1 MAARFS
7 PARLFT
13 VGIRRAPRGLLGRL
27 IRVWAFGVAVFAVA
41 SAGYLSLAPWL
52 MTAAFICA
60 CMVPGFLVVGAS
72 ERSDPHRPSALDWML
87 SAVSALVL
95 VYFVVYS
102 EYVTTRIPLLNA
114 LTAVDLAAGTAML
127 VLTLE
132 LTRRATGLALSFIVL
147 LFILYNLYGHLLGGG
162 FGHGEIDYA
171 YFLDLAVFTTDGI
184 MGLPLRVVATYAFLF
199 VMFGGILH
207 ATRGGDFF
215 YDLAAA
221 LTGGRVG
228 GPAKVA
234 VVSSGLYGTVSGSP
248 TSDVVTTGSITIPIM
263 KRLGYRPTVAAA
275 IEVAASTGG
284 SILPPVMGSAAF
296 LMAEYTGIEYRQIVV
311 AAVLPAL
318 LYYIAV
324 YAQVHFHSVNT
335 HAKGF
340 SRSELPSLASTFSWG
355 WLFLIPIA
363 ALVWT
368 LMAGYTP
375 TYAALVASAVLL
387 VAATFNRRTRIGV
400 MAVASTLA
408 ETTLRVLPVAGACA
422 AAGLVIAGITMTG
435 LAPKFSM
442 LVTALT
448 GSGVFGTLI
457 AAALVTIVLGMG
469 MPTPSAYILAAVM
482 LGPLLAQ
489 VGVPTLAA
497 HMFLLYFA
505 SMSALTPPVA
515 VAAYAAAPIAN
526 ANPFA
531 IAAMAV
537 RFALAAFI
545 VPFAFVYGQGLLMVG
560 PGWQVAVDFGSAAF
574 GVVLL
579 ALAVEGGRD
588 YGRSTSSR
596 LVLGG
601 AGLCF
606 IVPSLWSLGVGLI
619 LGLISLALDR
629 MSRSRAMPRVQP
641 DRVSPE

>member
-1 MAARFS
+1 M
-7 PARLFT
+7 
-13 VGIRRAPRGLLGRL
+13 IH
-27 IRVWAFGVAVFAVA
+27 VWAFGVAVFTIAA
-41 SAGYLSLAPWL
+41 AAYLSLAPWL
-52 MTAAFICA
+52 MTAVFICA
-60 CMVPGFLVVGAS
+60 CMVPGFLMVGAS
-72 ERSDPHRPSALDWML
+72 ERADPRRPAAFDWVL
-87 SAVSALVL
+87 SAVSAIVL
-95 VYFVVYS
+95 VYFVAYS
-102 EYVTTRIPLLNA
+102 EYVTTRIALLNA
-114 LTAVDLAAGTAML
+114 LTPADFVIGTAML

-132 LTRRATGLALSFIVL
+132 LTRRSTGLALSLIVL
-147 LFILYNLYGHLLGGG
+147 LFILYNLYGHLVGGSL
-162 FGHGEIDYA
+162 GHGQIDYA

-199 VMFGGILH
+199 VMFGGLLH

-296 LMAEYTGIEYRQIVV
+296 LMAEYTGIEYREIAV

-318 LYYIAV
+318 LYYVAI
-324 YAQVHFHSVNT
+324 YAQVHFHSINT
-335 HAKGF
+335 RAKGF
-340 SRSELPSLASTFSWG
+340 SRSELPSLASTMSWG
-355 WLFLIPIA
+355 WPFLIPIA

-375 TYAALVASAVLL
+375 TYAALAASATLL
-387 VAATFNRRTRIGV
+387 VAATFNRRMRIGV
-400 MAVASTLA
+400 MAVARALA

-442 LVTALT
+442 LVAALT
-448 GSGVFGTLI
+448 GSGVFGTLA

-489 VGVPTLAA
+489 VGVPTLPA

-560 PGWQVAVDFGSAAF
+560 PGWEVAVDFGSAAV

-579 ALAVEGGRD
+579 ALAVEGSRG
-588 YGRSTSSR
+588 YGRSLPSR
-596 LVLGG
+596 LLLAG

-606 IVPSLWSLGVGLI
+606 IVPALWSLGVGLI
-619 LGLISLALDR
+619 LGLMSLALDR
-629 MSRSRAMPRVQP
+629 AGRSRTVPRVRP
-641 DRVSPE
+641 DEVSPE